1 MIQTLEA
8 VVDKKG
14 KISVMA
20 EVHLKE
26 SRRALVTIL
35 DEDPKVSPVAN
46 IEIPTNESVSDEDV
60 LGVWANR
67 KESAGEI
74 AGQIRNRNRKVK

>member
-8 VVDKKG
+8 VVDETG
-14 KISVMA
+14 KISLLT
-20 EVHLKE
+20 EVRLKK

-35 DEDPKVSPVAN
+35 DEEPKVSSELNVKM
-46 IEIPTNESVSDEDV
+46 PTNEEVSDEEV

-67 KESAGEI
+67 KESAQEI
-74 AGQIRNRNRKVK
+74 AREIRERNRKAK

>member
-8 VVDKKG
+8 VIDEKG
-14 KISVMA
+14 KIKLLT
-20 EVHLKE
+20 EIHLKE

-35 DEDPKVSPVAN
+35 DEKTKVSPETSV
-46 IEIPTNESVSDEDV
+46 EMPTNEIVSDEDV

-67 KESAGEI
+67 KESAQEI
-74 AGQIRNRNRKVK
+74 ARQIRQENRKTK